1 MNCLPDTSCPS
12 PRLNP
17 YFWPNKASSLSIP
30 TGGTRCSYHMAARR
44 GAQTRAPWPGTGSS
58 SCDTSEINDH
68 AAWVQPCHLNFKF
81 PFMKLLFYR
90 VVQLNFTPEMEVF
103 YMLLERSLST
113 FSMLSL
119 KQLMEYFYLRCKIQL
134 DLQEEKLWKIV
145 RYEN

>member
-103 YMLLERSLST
+103 YMLFGRY
-113 FSMLSL
+113 LSL
-119 KQLMEYFYLRCKIQL
+119 FFGKHLSNSICNTP
-134 DLQEEKLWKIV
+134 V
-145 RYEN
+145 P